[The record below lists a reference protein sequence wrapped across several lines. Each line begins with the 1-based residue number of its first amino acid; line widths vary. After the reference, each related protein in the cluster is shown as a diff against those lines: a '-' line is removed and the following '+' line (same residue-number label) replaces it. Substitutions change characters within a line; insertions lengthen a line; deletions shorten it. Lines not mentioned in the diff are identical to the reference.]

1 MDKSPSHDAMIQVI
15 WCNLSEET
23 EDSLFSNGRVSDMPR
38 RLPRHQRAQAHN
50 STLYGCKAK
59 LRADGPV
66 FRPEKNRSQKP
77 AKIRTIRGFYKD

>member
-1 MDKSPSHDAMIQVI
+1 MIQVI

-50 STLYGCKAK
+50 STLYRLQSEAQSGRTCFSAQ
-59 LRADGPV
+59 
-66 FRPEKNRSQKP
+66 KNRSQKP
-77 AKIRTIRGFYKD
+77 AKIGTIRGFYQDQVSA